1 MKTVDWL
8 FKLIIFFLLKLVL
21 IAILIHLFFFLIQNK
36 KDFALYVLN
45 RDNNFLKSIY
55 KIYTAK

>member
-21 IAILIHLFFFLIQNK
+21 IAILIHLFFFKIQNK
-36 KDFALYVLN
+36 KVFALYVLI
-45 RDNNFLKSIY
+45 RDNNF
-55 KIYTAK
+55 

>member
-36 KDFALYVLN
+36 KVFALYVLIGTTT
-45 RDNNFLKSIY
+45 F
-55 KIYTAK
+55 

>member
-21 IAILIHLFFFLIQNK
+21 IAILIHLFFFKFRIKRFLHFMYSLGQQLFK
-36 KDFALYVLN
+36 KHL
-45 RDNNFLKSIY
+45 
-55 KIYTAK
+55 